1 MDLTNQYLPLCENKG
16 SSPWNGD
23 HINHKST
30 TEHWQEFKD
39 LMPFSGYSLNV
50 FVKTVKGV
58 YNPDLPLT
66 LTADTKSADKASVPR
81 NFKVT
86 EISEGSQHLAS
97 WLPPYPPTGQ
107 SKYRQPLI

>member
-1 MDLTNQYLPLCENKG
+1 MELTNQYLLLCKNKG
-16 SSPWNGD
+16 SSPWNSD

-50 FVKTVKGV
+50 FVKTVKGE

-66 LTADTKSADKASVPR
+66 LTADTKSADIASVPR

-86 EISEGSQHLAS
+86 EISDGSQHLAS